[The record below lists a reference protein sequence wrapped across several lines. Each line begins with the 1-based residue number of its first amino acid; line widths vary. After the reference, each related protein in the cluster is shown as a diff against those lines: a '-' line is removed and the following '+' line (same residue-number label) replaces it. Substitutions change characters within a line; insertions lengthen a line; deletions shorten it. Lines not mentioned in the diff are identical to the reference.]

1 MAKKPWKHPLDAEND
16 TASLAGLAEAI
27 RALLT
32 IEGVEGVGQ
41 PVTLLSL
48 ADLPPDILG
57 FVERLR
63 GGCIE
68 DDEEM
73 LVITLAGFIRSHR
86 GKETVLARLR
96 QAVTLLSRHATGK
109 GATPGEVIALLDEV
123 KRDLSRHARKPKG
136 R

>member
-1 MAKKPWKHPLDAEND
+1 MAQKPRKHSLDAAND
-16 TASLAGLAEAI
+16 TASLAGLTEAI

-41 PVTLLSL
+41 PVMLLSL
-48 ADLPPDILG
+48 ADLPPDFLG

-73 LVITLAGFIRSHR
+73 LVITLAGSTRPHR

-96 QAVTLLSRHATGK
+96 QAVTLLSRHARDK
-109 GATPGEVIALLDEV
+109 GATPGDVIALLDEV
-123 KRDLSRHARKPKG
+123 KRGLSWRTRKPKG